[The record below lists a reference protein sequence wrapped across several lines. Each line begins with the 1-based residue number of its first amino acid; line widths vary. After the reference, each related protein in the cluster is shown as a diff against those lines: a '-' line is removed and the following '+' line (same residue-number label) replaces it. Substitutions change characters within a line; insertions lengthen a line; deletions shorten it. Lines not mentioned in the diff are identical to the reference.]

1 MRVNYMVEAF
11 LTDFVWSNQSGYRI
25 ARHAT
30 FWLCWLFSQALIYG
44 GFGLRGAGEYP
55 FYVSLVD
62 AAVFTPIHM
71 FLSYSIIYFLFPQ
84 YVFKGKY
91 FTAIV
96 GFMALII
103 VTAALSHLF
112 SRTLIIFFRHQ
123 MGVHAFVNSFIYG
136 MMAGLRGSNTVA
148 GFAAAIMLIKHWY
161 KKKTENERLEKEK
174 LKAELELLKNQ
185 LHPHFLFNTLN
196 NLYSLI
202 LQKSKDAPEVVLKLS
217 ELLRFMLTESSKNK
231 IALARE
237 IDILKSYMALEQ
249 LRFGERLE
257 LTVNLDGDPGDK
269 VIAPLLLLPFAENAF
284 KHGANEMIEQP
295 WVSMDIEVKNNRLK
309 FKMIN
314 GKVANGRIG
323 AMLPSG
329 IGLQNVRRRL
339 DMLYAGK
346 YDLRTLEQEESFIVN
361 LNVELERS

>member
-1 MRVNYMVEAF
+1 M
-11 LTDFVWSNQSGYRI
+11 
-25 ARHAT
+25 
-30 FWLCWLFSQALIYG
+30 CWLIFQALIYG
-44 GFGLRGAGEYP
+44 GFGRGIGELP

-62 AAVFTPIHM
+62 AAVYTPIHM

-91 FTAIV
+91 FTAII
-96 GFMALII
+96 GFIVLII

-112 SRTLIIFFRHQ
+112 SRTLIVFFRHQ
-123 MGVHAFVNSFIYG
+123 MGVHTFVNSFIYG

-148 GFAAAIMLIKHWY
+148 GFAAAIKLIKHWY
-161 KKKTENERLEKEK
+161 NKKMEAEQFEKEK

-202 LQKSKDAPEVVLKLS
+202 IQKSKDAPEVVLRLAN
-217 ELLRFMLTESSKNK
+217 LLRFMLTESSKNK
-231 IALARE
+231 IALTQE
-237 IDILKSYMALEQ
+237 IDILKSYIALEQ
-249 LRFGERLE
+249 LRFGERLD
-257 LTVNLDGDPGDK
+257 LTVNMNGDPADK
-269 VIAPLLLLPFAENAF
+269 MIAPLLLLPFAENAF
-284 KHGANEMIEQP
+284 KHGAHSSLDQP
-295 WVSMDIEVKNNRLK
+295 WMSMDIEVINNNLK

-314 GKVANGRIG
+314 GKAPNGSTIPATRTF
-323 AMLPSG
+323 PSG

-339 DMLYAGK
+339 DVLYPGK
-346 YDLRTLEQEESFIVN
+346 YVLRTLEQDESYIVN